1 MEYPR
6 LLIDTSIL
14 IDHFRNPCKDK
25 TLLYQVSLH
34 YECVISSITEFEFLV
49 GSNQKNYMFINAL
62 LSKLPVMPFDSACV
76 QTASQI
82 YRGLK
87 LKHQMISLPD
97 IFIAA
102 TAITHNLQFM
112 TLNIKHFEKIENLNL
127 YDIRGL

>member
-14 IDHFRNPCKDK
+14 IDHFRSQRKDI
-25 TLLYQVSLH
+25 TPLYQVSLH

-49 GSNQKNYMFINAL
+49 GSNQKNYNFINVL
-62 LSKLPVMPFDSACV
+62 ISKMSVLPFDSACV
-76 QTASQI
+76 QKAVQI
-82 YRGLK
+82 YRNLK
-87 LKHQMISLPD
+87 LKHQIISLPD

-127 YDIRGL
+127 YHIPVL